1 MRVPRAPRAPP
12 GPAWVRGR
20 PRLSARRPGSPA
32 AAPRR
37 LPKTGNL
44 QVLAL
49 TRKMAVHELYLS
61 FGLPPCTPL
70 MTLIMM
76 DITMAKRSIM
86 YDTNETYDSSKVVEV
101 SRAVRW
107 HEQST
112 LVSTSYGC
120 SVPRGGYHTLFMTF
134 VNDLEQKIP
143 WVSYRNLEISSMG
156 AQN

>member
-1 MRVPRAPRAPP
+1 MSLSMRMVSIS
-12 GPAWVRGR
+12 
-20 PRLSARRPGSPA
+20 LFI
-32 AAPRR
+32 
-37 LPKTGNL
+37 KT
-44 QVLAL
+44 
-49 TRKMAVHELYLS
+49 YLS
-61 FGLPPCTPL
+61 HHANVRQYIYLRLDWLPPCTPL

-76 DITMAKRSIM
+76 DITMAKRSRSIM

-107 HEQST
+107 HERNT

-134 VNDLEQKIP
+134 VNDLEQKMA
-143 WVSYRNLEISSMG
+143 WVSYENLEISSMG

>member
-37 LPKTGNL
+37 LPETGNL

-61 FGLPPCTPL
+61 FEARLTPAL
-70 MTLIMM
+70 
-76 DITMAKRSIM
+76 
-86 YDTNETYDSSKVVEV
+86 
-101 SRAVRW
+101 
-107 HEQST
+107 
-112 LVSTSYGC
+112 
-120 SVPRGGYHTLFMTF
+120 HTIDDPNR
-134 VNDLEQKIP
+134 VGHNNGQEKHY
-143 WVSYRNLEISSMG
+143 V
-156 AQN
+156 

>member
-61 FGLPPCTPL
+61 FEARLAPAL
-70 MTLIMM
+70 
-76 DITMAKRSIM
+76 
-86 YDTNETYDSSKVVEV
+86 
-101 SRAVRW
+101 
-107 HEQST
+107 
-112 LVSTSYGC
+112 
-120 SVPRGGYHTLFMTF
+120 HTIDGPNPDGHNNGQEKHY
-134 VNDLEQKIP
+134 V
-143 WVSYRNLEISSMG
+143 
-156 AQN
+156 

>member
-1 MRVPRAPRAPP
+1 MSSIFHL
-12 GPAWVRGR
+12 R
-20 PRLSARRPGSPA
+20 PDW
-32 AAPRR
+32 
-37 LPKTGNL
+37 
-44 QVLAL
+44 
-49 TRKMAVHELYLS
+49 
-61 FGLPPCTPL
+61 LPPCTPL

-101 SRAVRW
+101 SRAVCW
-107 HEQST
+107 HEQNT

-120 SVPRGGYHTLFMTF
+120 FVLRGGYHTLFMIF
-134 VNDLEQKIP
+134 VNDLEQKMA